1 MYSNKRIANPGAA
14 LATTARPALARG
26 YSRLLATACALALGS
41 GAAVAQDAA
50 ETDDSGLEEIIVT
63 GSQITLPDPFAG
75 GQVAQGG
82 RAGILGNLD
91 TLETPFSSTN
101 YTEEL
106 MRNQQAKSVADVLL
120 NDPNVRVARGFGNFQ
135 EVFMIRGFPAFSDD
149 MTYNG
154 IYGILPRQFV
164 ASEFM
169 ERVELFR
176 GSSAFLNGAAPGG
189 SSLGGAVNL
198 VPKRA
203 PEDGVTRLT
212 AGYETAS
219 AYYLAADV
227 GRRFGAD
234 NATGIRANAAYRD
247 GETAVEDQ
255 DRELTV
261 LSFGIDHQGDQLRLA
276 ADIGYQD
283 HHIDSPRP
291 SVTPIGGIAEP
302 PGADSNF
309 AQPWTY
315 TDEEQLFGVVRA
327 EYDITSAVSV
337 WGAYGMRHG
346 EEANVLANPN
356 ALADGSMTAYRFDNV
371 REDDVYSGELGLR
384 WDFGTG
390 PIEHRV
396 ILSTSLFNSDSKN
409 AYAFSDFFNPF
420 ASDLYRPVDAAPPP
434 ATYFVGGDLGNPR
447 TTVETETSS
456 YAIADMMTFA
466 DGKFI
471 LTLGARE
478 QTLKNDDFDYN
489 SGDKISGYDESEV
502 TPVGGVVFRPTD
514 SLSVFANYIEGLVSG
529 GVAPLTSGFPPNVIP
544 VTNGGESQSPIAAE
558 QMELGVKFES
568 DSFGGALSV
577 FNVEKDAGY
586 ALVPDTSTPENDMV
600 FAISGKLRHRGVEAS
615 VYGQPLENVRV
626 IGGATWLD
634 AEYTDGGVGLTEG
647 NHPIG
652 TPEVQANV
660 NVEWDV
666 LFEGFTLEARALY
679 TSSQFADTANTLELD
694 SWTRFDVGARY
705 STKIAERPFAIRA
718 RIDNVTDEKDWIS
731 AGGFPGQ
738 GYLVLGAP
746 LTFVLSASVDF

>member
-1 MYSNKRIANPGAA
+1 MYSSKRLANPRSA
-14 LATTARPALARG
+14 LAMTGRPALARG
-26 YSRLLATACALALGS
+26 NSPLLTAACALALGS
-41 GAAVAQDAA
+41 GAAIAQDAA
-50 ETDDSGLEEIIVT
+50 KTDDSGLEEIIVT

-75 GQVAQGG
+75 GQVAEGG

-91 TLETPFSSTN
+91 TLETPFSSTS

-106 MRNQQAKSVADVLL
+106 LRNQQAKSVADALL
-120 NDPNVRVARGFGNFQ
+120 NDPNVRAARGFGNFQ
-135 EVFMIRGFPAFSDD
+135 EVFMIRGFPAYSDD

-164 ASEFM
+164 ASELM

-189 SSLGGAVNL
+189 SSLGGTVNL

-227 GRRFGAD
+227 GRRFGTD

-255 DRELTV
+255 ERELTV

-291 SVTPIGGIAEP
+291 SVTPFGGIAGP
-302 PGADSNF
+302 PDADSNF

-346 EEANVLANPN
+346 EEANVLANPT
-356 ALADGSMTAYRFDNV
+356 ALPDGSMTAYRFDNA

-396 ILSTSLFNSDSKN
+396 ILSTSLFNIDSKN
-409 AYAFSDFFNPF
+409 AYAFSDFFSPF
-420 ASDLYRPVDAAPPP
+420 ASNLYDPVDAAAPP
-434 ATYFVGGDLGNPR
+434 ATFFVGGDLGSPN
-447 TTVETETSS
+447 TTFETETSS

-466 DGKFI
+466 DGKFL

-478 QTLKNDDFDYN
+478 QTLKNDTFDYN
-489 SGDKISGYDESEV
+489 TGAKISGYDESEM
-502 TPVGGVVFRPTD
+502 TPVGGIVFRPTD
-514 SLSVFANYIEGLVSG
+514 SLSIFANYIEGLVAG
-529 GVAPLTSGFPPNVIP
+529 DIAPLTGPFPDFLP
-544 VTNGGESQSPIAAE
+544 VTNAGESQSPIAAE
-558 QMELGVKFES
+558 QLELGLKFES

-577 FNVEKDAGY
+577 FNIEKDAGF
-586 ALVPDTSTPENDMV
+586 ALVDNPDTPAADLKYV
-600 FAISGKLRHRGVEAS
+600 ISGKLRHRGVEAS
-615 VYGQPLENVRV
+615 VYGQPLDNVRV

-634 AEYTDGGVGLTEG
+634 AEYTEGGIGLPEG
-647 NHPIG
+647 NQPIG

-679 TSSQFADTANTLELD
+679 TASQFADAANTLELD
-694 SWTRFDVGARY
+694 SWTRFDLGARY
-705 STKIAERPFAIRA
+705 STKIADRPFAIRA

-746 LTFVLSASVDF
+746 LTFVLSASMDF